1 MFPCFHFFATPQRLS
16 APFAQADALVLVA
29 NDKTDES
36 INYSKPLALQLW
48 LLGYEMPGTV
58 FVFAKNQITVL
69 ASAKKKALLAQLGT
83 GVGGCELQVLTI
95 NKEDKNAVNFAQLI
109 DNARGAGRRVGL
121 VTYKSVEGE
130 QATSFVAALR
140 AAPGLEVV
148 DPTLGLAE
156 SWAVKDEKVCA
167 RAAENDCHCLKMHMC
182 VIVDEF
188 RSTSLCARAF
198 RAIQY

>member
-69 ASAKKKALLAQLGT
+69 ASAKKKALLAQLGAS
-83 GVGGCELQVLTI
+83 GGGCELQVITI

-121 VTYKSVEGE
+121 VTYKTVEGE

-156 SWAVKDEKVCA
+156 SWAVKDEKV
-167 RAAENDCHCLKMHMC
+167 RRQL
-182 VIVDEF
+182 
-188 RSTSLCARAF
+188 R
-198 RAIQY
+198 